1 MSNKIG
7 ENIVKYR
14 KMNGISQKYLASKMG
29 ISVQGLLKIEKGT
42 VSPKADTIEKVIEVL
57 CITPN
62 QLFGVEQ
69 ITEENGDLALML
81 RSLLVKELKKNKV

>member
-1 MSNKIG
+1 METRVG

-14 KMNGISQKYLASKMG
+14 KMNGISQKYLASKIG
-29 ISVQGLLKIEKGT
+29 LSVQGLLKIEKGT
-42 VSPKADTIEKVIEVL
+42 VSPKADTLVKVFEVL

-69 ITEENGDLALML
+69 ITEENSDLALRL
-81 RSLLVKELKKNKV
+81 RSLLVKEKNKA